1 MNKELLKEKIKTVMQ
16 DFKSAISAHDD
27 INIKRADGGWSV
39 GEIGNHI
46 IKSTAVNLGNT
57 KKTDRRHDQHAKSIK
72 ELFLNSQMKFPTAP
86 MLEPDSKE
94 YSKDE
99 IFSNLDK
106 NLNSI
111 LRMIDKDDLT
121 ETCVDIELPVWGC
134 LTKYEWLTLFENHII
149 RHTKQVSDFNS
160 VIA

>member
-1 MNKELLKEKIKTVMQ
+1 
-16 DFKSAISAHDD
+16 
-27 INIKRADGGWSV
+27 
-39 GEIGNHI
+39 
-46 IKSTAVNLGNT
+46 
-57 KKTDRRHDQHAKSIK
+57 
-72 ELFLNSQMKFPTAP
+72 MKFPTAP

-160 VIA
+160 VTA